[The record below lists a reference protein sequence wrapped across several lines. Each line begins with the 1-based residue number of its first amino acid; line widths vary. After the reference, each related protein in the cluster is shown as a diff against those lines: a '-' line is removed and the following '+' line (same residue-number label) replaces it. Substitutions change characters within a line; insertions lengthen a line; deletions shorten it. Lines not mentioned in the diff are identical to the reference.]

1 MQDYNFTE
9 KLRKEYVPI
18 IVLNFLV
25 KPKKI
30 NFFTR
35 FLGLNI
41 IIFKKNYN
49 IKESNEKIGCGC
61 RI

>member
-1 MQDYNFTE
+1 MQDYNFPE

-30 NFFTR
+30 IFFTR

-41 IIFKKNYN
+41 IIFKKKYK
-49 IKESNEKIGCGC
+49 IKESNEKIGCGG